1 MVVALLAFGATDP
14 LARFTLLRSVLRIA
28 IEQNL
33 LSHECL
39 AASALRG
46 I

>member
-14 LARFTLLRSVLRIA
+14 LARFTLLRSMLFIA
-28 IEQNL
+28 IKQNL
-33 LSHECL
+33 LSHERF
-39 AASALRG
+39 AASALSG